1 LTLRGVAMLRRN
13 EPDDIAAARELFERA
28 IAKDPSYGLAHAHLA
43 FSRVM
48 LGGYGW
54 APVEILT
61 KAQTLATKAIMLSRD
76 QPTGHR
82 VLSFIQMYMRDYA
95 GAEHSLRR
103 AVELNPYDAE
113 SVDQMGYLLTL
124 RGRPVEALAW
134 LDRAVRLDPIHP
146 PWYNYDRSLA
156 LYSVG
161 DYLAAA
167 AAIEP
172 SPALSPWMQTRLAAC
187 YAQQGDMEK
196 ARLHAAKINDLDPAF
211 SPVNYAKVG
220 VAFEHPADIQ
230 HFAEGVF
237 LALGLPLPEAG
248 GAPQSE

>member
-1 LTLRGVAMLRRN
+1 MPGPNTACR
-13 EPDDIAAARELFERA
+13 RA
-28 IAKDPSYGLAHAHLA
+28 I
-43 FSRVM
+43 
-48 LGGYGW
+48 
-54 APVEILT
+54 
-61 KAQTLATKAIMLSRD
+61 
-76 QPTGHR
+76 
-82 VLSFIQMYMRDYA
+82 
-95 GAEHSLRR
+95 
-103 AVELNPYDAE
+103 ELNPYDAE

-161 DYLAAA
+161 DYLGAA

-172 SPALSPWMQTRLAAC
+172 SPALPPWMRTRLAAC
-187 YAQQGDMEK
+187 YAQQGDTGTGAFPCGENQRPRS
-196 ARLHAAKINDLDPAF
+196 RLFRRSTTP
-211 SPVNYAKVG
+211 KVG

-237 LALGLPLPEAG
+237 LALGAAIGIKSELPRYF
-248 GAPQSE
+248 APVPDQCVRDIKHKGPKT

>member
-1 LTLRGVAMLRRN
+1 
-13 EPDDIAAARELFERA
+13 
-28 IAKDPSYGLAHAHLA
+28 
-43 FSRVM
+43 
-48 LGGYGW
+48 
-54 APVEILT
+54 
-61 KAQTLATKAIMLSRD
+61 
-76 QPTGHR
+76 
-82 VLSFIQMYMRDYA
+82 MYVRDYA

-134 LDRAVRLDPIHP
+134 LDRAVRLDPVHP

-172 SPALSPWMQTRLAAC
+172 SPALPPWIRTRLAAC

-196 ARLHAAKINDLDPAF
+196 ACFHAAKINELDPGF

-220 VAFEHPADIQ
+220 VAFGHPADAR

-237 LALGLPLPEAG
+237 LALGPP
-248 GAPQSE
+248 SE